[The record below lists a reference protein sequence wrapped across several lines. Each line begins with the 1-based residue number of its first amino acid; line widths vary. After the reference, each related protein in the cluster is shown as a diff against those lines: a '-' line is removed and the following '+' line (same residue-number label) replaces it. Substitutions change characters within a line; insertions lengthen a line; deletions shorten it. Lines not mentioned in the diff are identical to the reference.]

1 MRLMEWVEE
10 EYKWKKR
17 EFMIFNV
24 ILTENPVSHNPVK
37 RRFGKS

>member
-17 EFMIFNV
+17 EFTIFNDYFDK
-24 ILTENPVSHNPVK
+24 NSS
-37 RRFGKS
+37 FS